1 MARKGQPTSAT
12 LKRLFAVSGN
22 QCAFPKCTA
31 PLIHEGVLT
40 GEVCHIKAASLEG
53 PRYDPSQTEKERHA
67 FDNLVVMCQPHH
79 TVIDA
84 DEVAYTVERLQDLK
98 QQHEA
103 GQHAQP

>member
-1 MARKGQPTSAT
+1 MHAPVAPAHMHADAR
-12 LKRLFAVSGN
+12 
-22 QCAFPKCTA
+22 AF
-31 PLIHEGVLT
+31 
-40 GEVCHIKAASLEG
+40 
-53 PRYDPSQTEKERHA
+53 HA

-103 GQHAQP
+103 GQHGQA